1 MNHKQQFSLL
11 QLLAVMTAIAFA
23 IGIPVAFMSNS
34 DVVVVA
40 QLLLCLSVIG
50 AAVGKAFGRMGVGAI
65 IGACLWE
72 LGLLVALILR
82 G

>member
-1 MNHKQQFSLL
+1 MTRKRQFSLL
-11 QLLAVMTAIAFA
+11 QLLAVTTAIAFA
-23 IGIPVAFMSNS
+23 IGIPVAFISNS
-34 DVVVVA
+34 DVVVMA
-40 QLLLCLSVIG
+40 QLLVCLSVIG
-50 AAVGKAFGRMGVGAI
+50 AAIGRTFGQMGVGAI